1 MGEENGVFKTNNK
14 RRRKKRKEP
23 GTNKG
28 FQPSRRLHLVMTK
41 SKSTSRGGGGGAGG
55 GKKDTQP
62 GSLRTRG
69 IKKKDARALRECLSR
84 TFTSRRMPAFF
95 FTGWGK
101 RRCGLARCAAPGQRR
116 EGWSSGALASQ
127 PPKATNMSNVQCL
140 RGTTHRRAFSLLEW
154 ESDAA
159 K

>member
-41 SKSTSRGGGGGAGG
+41 SKSTSGGGGAGG

-69 IKKKDARALRECLSR
+69 IKKKRPSAS
-84 TFTSRRMPAFF
+84 RMPFTHFYLQAHVRAFF